1 MLETRCRLGLGV
13 GGLVLA
19 LVLAIPG
26 RASEQPAAINMSV
39 DVDVTDAPRKLLT
52 ARLHIPV
59 KPGPLTLHYP
69 KWIPGEHG
77 PSGPITDLVGLKI
90 SARGS
95 AIPWRRDAVE
105 MFDFHCDVPDGTDAI
120 DVALGITLPPT
131 ASGFSAGASTT
142 AKLGALN
149 WNQVVIYPKGPAA
162 RDITCKPSVRVPPGW
177 KVGTALTV
185 IKHQDNVTEFA
196 PVSLETLVDSPALC
210 GVYLREVPLVT
221 VDGRA
226 HSVVIVCDSA
236 AGLEMSPAVKA
247 NLDQLV
253 IQAGKLFGARHYQHY
268 KFLLTLSD
276 QVANFGLEHHE
287 CSDDRTSENALI
299 DDNIK
304 KGMKATLLPH
314 EFVHSWNGKYRRP
327 ADMITPT
334 FQEAQHTKLLWV
346 YEGLTQYL
354 GTVLA
359 ARSGLWTPE
368 QFRDNLAIIALWA
381 QNQKGREW
389 RPLEDTTVAA
399 QLLYYARADWGAY
412 RRAVDFYDEG
422 ILLWLEVD
430 TLIRE
435 KTKGQRSLDD
445 FCQRFHGGSHGPAS
459 VKGFTFD
466 QVVADLDAVVSHEWK
481 THWISRL
488 TSTDKNAPLKGI
500 ERGGWK
506 LAFASRPS
514 ALQSVREEDDK
525 GIDLTASLGMSLSQ
539 DGKVIDVIP
548 GLAAHKAGVG
558 PGMKIIAVNGRR
570 FSEKGLRAAVT
581 TTKTAQDPLALLVEN
596 GEYFR
601 NLSVD
606 YHGGDRNAVLERA
619 PGAEDVLAA
628 ICQARK

>member
-1 MLETRCRLGLGV
+1 MLESHCRRGLGFV
-13 GGLVLA
+13 GLALA
-19 LVLAIPG
+19 LVLAIPS
-26 RASEQPAAINMSV
+26 RASEQPVAITMSV

-52 ARLHIPV
+52 AKLHIPV

-90 SARGS
+90 SARGNT
-95 AIPWRRDAVE
+95 IPWRRDQVE
-105 MFDFHCDVPDGTDAI
+105 MFDFHCDVPEGTDAI

-131 ASGFSAGASTT
+131 TSGFSAGASTT
-142 AKLGALN
+142 AKLACLN
-149 WNQVVIYPKGPAA
+149 WNQVVVYPKGPAV
-162 RDITCKPSVRVPPGW
+162 RDITCKPSVRVPAGW
-177 KVGTALTV
+177 KVGSSLTV
-185 IKHQDNVTEFA
+185 VKHQDQIAEFA
-196 PVSLETLVDSPALC
+196 PVSLETLVDSPVLC
-210 GVYLREVPLVT
+210 GVHLREVPLVT

-226 HSVVIVCDSA
+226 HSVVILCDSA
-236 AGLEMSPAVKA
+236 TGLEMSPKVKE

-253 IQAGKLFGARHYQHY
+253 IEAGKLFGARHYKHY

-304 KGMKATLLPH
+304 KGLKATLLPH

-334 FQEAQHTKLLWV
+334 FQEPQRTKLLWV

-368 QFRDNLAIIALWA
+368 QFRDNLAAVALWA

-399 QLLYYARADWGAY
+399 QLLYYARSDWGAY

-435 KTKGQRSLDD
+435 KSKGQRSLDD
-445 FCQRFHGGSHGPAS
+445 FCQRFHGGSHGPAT
-459 VKGFTFD
+459 VKGFTLD
-466 QVVADLDAVVSHEWK
+466 ELVADLDAVVPHDWK
-481 THWISRL
+481 THWTTRL
-488 TSTDKNAPLKGI
+488 TSTDKNAPLTGI
-500 ERGGWK
+500 ESGGWK
-506 LAFASRPS
+506 LAFASSPS

-525 GIDLTASLGMSLSQ
+525 AIDLTASLGLSLSQ
-539 DGKVIDVIP
+539 EGKVTDVIP
-548 GLAAHKAGVG
+548 GLPAHKAGVG
-558 PGMKIIAVNGRR
+558 PGMKIIAVNSRR

-581 TTKTAQDPLALLVEN
+581 ASKTVTDPLELLVEN

-601 NLSVD
+601 SLSVD
-606 YHGGDRNAVLERA
+606 YHGGDRYAVLERA
-619 PGAEDVLAA
+619 AGGEDMLGA
-628 ICQARK
+628 ICRGRK